1 MKPMDLTAQLLATI
15 RDVQDFPK
23 QGIVFKDITP
33 VLADGPLFRSV
44 IDRFAEELNGLGV
57 TKVVGIDARG
67 FIFAGA
73 VACKLGLGF
82 IPIRKKGK
90 LPWTTRAAAYK
101 LEYGESIVEMHV
113 DAVVQG
119 EKVALIDDVLATGGT
134 AAAAIKLLQECGA
147 EVMRAEFLMELGFLG
162 GRSNVG
168 ATPVVS
174 LVIY

>member
-1 MKPMDLTAQLLATI
+1 MKSMDLTAQLRSAI

-23 QGIVFKDITP
+23 AGIVFKDITP
-33 VLADGPLFRSV
+33 VLSDGGLFRSV
-44 IDRFAEELNGLGV
+44 IDRFADEISGLGV

-73 VACKLGLGF
+73 VASKLGLGF

-90 LPWTTRAAAYK
+90 LPWTTCSAAYA
-101 LEYGESIVEMHV
+101 LEYGEAVVEMHV

-134 AAAAIKLLQECGA
+134 AAAAIKLLGECGA
-147 EVMRAEFLMELGFLG
+147 EVVRAEFLMELGFLG
-162 GRSNVG
+162 GRANVG
-168 ATPVVS
+168 KTPVVS

>member
-1 MKPMDLTAQLLATI
+1 MDLTARLRATI

-23 QGIVFKDITP
+23 AGIVFKDITP
-33 VLADGPLFRSV
+33 VLADGKLFQSV
-44 IDRFAEELNGLGV
+44 VDRFADELSGLGV

-73 VACKLGLGF
+73 VAYKLGLGF

-90 LPWTTRAAAYK
+90 LPWTTRSAAYT
-101 LEYGESIVEMHV
+101 LEYGEAVVEMHV
-113 DAVVQG
+113 DAVEQG

-134 AAAAIKLLQECGA
+134 AAAAVKLLGLCGA
-147 EVMRAEFLMELGFLG
+147 EVVRAQFLMELGFLD
-162 GRSNVG
+162 GRKNVTP
-168 ATPVVS
+168 TPVVS

>member
-1 MKPMDLTAQLLATI
+1 MDLNARLRATI

-23 QGIVFKDITP
+23 AGIVFKDITP
-33 VLADGPLFRSV
+33 VLADGKLFQSV
-44 IDRFAEELNGLGV
+44 VDRFADELNGLGV

-73 VACKLGLGF
+73 VAYKLGLGF

-90 LPWTTRAAAYK
+90 LPWTTRSAAYT
-101 LEYGESIVEMHV
+101 LEYGEAVVEMHI
-113 DAVVQG
+113 DAVEQG

-134 AAAAIKLLQECGA
+134 AAAAVKLLGLCGA
-147 EVMRAEFLMELGFLG
+147 EVVRAQFLMELGFLD
-162 GRSNVG
+162 GRKNVTP
-168 ATPVVS
+168 TPVVS